1 MRASSTRRRLV
12 AVALLS
18 LLLPFGACA
27 EDDDPLASASA
38 SVAAESP
45 TPSATPATDS
55 FPVTIEQ
62 SVGDVTIPSA
72 PTRVVALDFPSA
84 DAAIALGVIPVGMQE
99 ITYISGGVQEW
110 TKEALGSAPTP
121 ELFNQDNGFPFET
134 LARLDPDVLLAT
146 NTYPL
151 ITENWSQL
159 NAIAPVVGHVDEPG
173 GDDWQ
178 DGFRK
183 IATALG
189 KTAEGDR
196 LLAEAEDVVAQA
208 RDDHPEFL
216 GKTAS
221 FFNYVPG
228 DSLYAISSN
237 DDVSMRFIRDLG
249 FAGAPTTVTEL
260 GNSGGVAAERAAISP
275 ERYPLLE
282 ADVIL
287 GTSPAPTG
295 IDELEAN
302 DLFARVPAVER
313 GSFLGFG
320 MGPATAMAF
329 PSILSVQWAIRELI
343 DDLAN
348 AVRTEESSTSP
359 SSATSSLG

>member
-1 MRASSTRRRLV
+1 MRAILTRRGP
-12 AVALLS
+12 VALTLVC
-18 LLLPFGACA
+18 LLVPLGACA
-27 EDDDPLASASA
+27 DDDDPLASASA
-38 SVAAESP
+38 STAVQTP
-45 TPSATPATDS
+45 TASATPATDS

-62 SVGDVTIPSA
+62 SVGNVTIPAA

-84 DAAIALGVIPVGMQE
+84 DAAIALGVVPVGMQD

-110 TKEALGSAPTP
+110 TKEALGSAATP
-121 ELFNQDNGFPFET
+121 ELFDQDSGFPFET

-151 ITENWSQL
+151 ISENWSQL
-159 NAIAPVVGHVDEPG
+159 NAIAPVVGHVDEAG

-228 DSLYAISSN
+228 DSLYVISSN

-249 FAGAPTTVTEL
+249 FAGAPTAVTAL
-260 GNSGGVAAERAAISP
+260 GNTGGVASERAAISP

-295 IDELEAN
+295 IDELEDN

-343 DDLAN
+343 DDLSA
-348 AVRTEESSTSP
+348 AVQAEDESP
-359 SSATSSLG
+359 SPTASAS